1 MPTYSS
7 LIGGFGCSM
16 WFFFFLLCACVWA
29 RASPLNY
36 SKTSIPLH
44 RLGKI
49 KNPSHNNILRTR
61 LDANKL
67 KLLCIYGFKS
77 PRPIVK
83 AYKHAKAN
91 LCWLLEC
98 EVPVCSVC
106 VCVCV
111 HAQVCMCVWGREL
124 NLILKCT
131 VFPHLLLVC
140 GKSIISTAFACTFVH
155 FHQCI
160 WNHTGSKSLNSKYIL
175 NTSSKFC
182 LFCFLTI
189 ACVIRRLVAPETRL
203 CW

>member
-1 MPTYSS
+1 
-7 LIGGFGCSM
+7 M
-16 WFFFFLLCACVWA
+16 WFWVSYVIFFLLLCACLRA
-29 RASPLNY
+29 RASPHNY

-44 RLGKI
+44 CPGKI

-106 VCVCV
+106 VRVCECTQVCV
-111 HAQVCMCVWGREL
+111 CVWGREL

-140 GKSIISTAFACTFVH
+140 GKSIISTAFVCTFVH
-155 FHQCI
+155 FHPFI
-160 WNHTGSKSLNSKYIL
+160 WNHTGSESVNSKFIL
-175 NTSSKFC
+175 NKSSKFC
-182 LFCFLTI
+182 FVLFFLTI